1 LEWISYDKFYDIKY
15 IADGRYQANWI
26 EGNIIGWDTENRNI
40 WKRKGQNMI
49 IVLKKLNNIKNFKLE
64 FMNEIKKIKTD
75 FIFYGITQNS
85 ETKNYMVILGE
96 KCKTCNY
103 VCYSIYFQQNFD
115 NWTSGNDNID
125 KFIQD
130 TQLSSHNNL
139 KKALEWI
146 PYNKFH
152 NIKHIAGNK
161 YEANWIEGSIIGWDS
176 ENRNNWKREGQN
188 MIIVLRKLNNLKNV
202 KLEFMNK
209 IVTVYGITQNP
220 ETKDYM
226 MVLDEKCKKC
236 NDTCYSIHF
245 QQNFNNWTSGND
257 DIDKFVQDTQLSAHF
272 NVEKALE
279 WISYNKFH
287 NIKHIAEDKYQANW
301 IDGNIIDWN
310 SNNKNWKRQNQNM
323 DVELKIL
330 NNLTNITL
338 ESMDKIE
345 IDYVFYGITQD
356 LVTKYYL
363 MVLCDKCKKCNYLCN
378 AKHFKQNFNN
388 WTSGNDDI
396 DKFIQDTQ
404 LSSHKDIIKKAL
416 EWIPYDKFYDV
427 KYIAKGGFGKVYKAN
442 WIDGNISFWDNDYQ
456 NWKRIGQNK
465 FVALKSLNNSKNV
478 TLEFMNEIALH
489 NKYKANWI
497 DGNLYDWDINNQ
509 NWARNSQNMI
519 VILKKLNNTKDIT
532 LEFAIEIAI
541 AYGITQIP
549 EIKGYMMN
557 FNNWTSGNE
566 GVDKFIQDIQLST
579 HDNLKNA
586 LEWISYDKFYNI
598 KYIAENEYYEANWSD
613 GKIQCWD
620 NINQK
625 WERSDKYMIVVLKK
639 LNSPKFSKLINEV
652 VITYGI
658 TQNPETKDYMI
669 VLKNYYNNK
678 CNKCD
683 CACGSIHFLLNF
695 NNWTSGNDDIDE
707 FIQGTQL
714 STHKNDVKKAL
725 EWIPYNKLYNVEYI
739 AKGGFGIVY
748 KANWIDG
755 NISFWDDG
763 YQNWKRISQNMPV
776 ALKSLNNS
784 ENISLEFMNEIALH
798 NKVDNNSFII
808 KLYGITQDPETK
820 NYMMVME
827 YAENGSLHD
836 FLKENNNLDLKIKIN
851 YLYHIASGLENIH
864 GNGIIHRDLHTGNI
878 LKNYETILI
887 TDMGLCKPADHKLSE
902 NTKNCLYGVLP
913 YIAPEILR
921 GQSYTKASDIYSF
934 GIVMYEVISGLS
946 PYHDL
951 INDDYLATKICLGL
965 RPRFNTIKVSPFIV
979 HLIKRCLDA
988 NSLNRPTAIEVRDKL
1003 WEFKFDNSLE
1013 LQKQIEEIN
1022 DNNTPLTSSSYRMH
1036 SKANYTGSSLLSFNN
1051 LPEPKNSDNYYDQ
1064 NDDIITMNFSDSLNH
1079 I

>member
-1 LEWISYDKFYDIKY
+1 
-15 IADGRYQANWI
+15 
-26 EGNIIGWDTENRNI
+26 
-40 WKRKGQNMI
+40 MI
-49 IVLKKLNNIKNFKLE
+49 VILKKLNNTKYITLE
-64 FMNEIKKIKTD
+64 FVNEI
-75 FIFYGITQNS
+75 
-85 ETKNYMVILGE
+85 
-96 KCKTCNY
+96 
-103 VCYSIYFQQNFD
+103 
-115 NWTSGNDNID
+115 
-125 KFIQD
+125 
-130 TQLSSHNNL
+130 
-139 KKALEWI
+139 A
-146 PYNKFH
+146 
-152 NIKHIAGNK
+152 IA
-161 YEANWIEGSIIGWDS
+161 
-176 ENRNNWKREGQN
+176 
-188 MIIVLRKLNNLKNV
+188 
-202 KLEFMNK
+202 
-209 IVTVYGITQNP
+209 YGITQNP

-226 MVLDEKCKKC
+226 MVLNEKCKKC
-236 NDTCYSIHF
+236 NNICYSIHL
-245 QQNFNNWTSGND
+245 QKNFINWTSGNE
-257 DIDKFVQDTQLSAHF
+257 V
-272 NVEKALE
+272 V
-279 WISYNKFH
+279 
-287 NIKHIAEDKYQANW
+287 
-301 IDGNIIDWN
+301 
-310 SNNKNWKRQNQNM
+310 
-323 DVELKIL
+323 
-330 NNLTNITL
+330 
-338 ESMDKIE
+338 
-345 IDYVFYGITQD
+345 
-356 LVTKYYL
+356 
-363 MVLCDKCKKCNYLCN
+363 
-378 AKHFKQNFNN
+378 
-388 WTSGNDDI
+388 
-396 DKFIQDTQ
+396 DKFIQTIQ
-404 LSSHKDIIKKAL
+404 LLAHNDVEKAF
-416 EWIPYDKFYDV
+416 EWITYDKFYNI
-427 KYIAKGGFGKVYKAN
+427 KYIAAN
-442 WIDGNISFWDNDYQ
+442 
-456 NWKRIGQNK
+456 
-465 FVALKSLNNSKNV
+465 
-478 TLEFMNEIALH
+478 E
-489 NKYKANWI
+489 YKANWI

-509 NWARNSQNMI
+509 NWTRKNQNMI

-532 LEFAIEIAI
+532 LEFANEIAI

-549 EIKGYMMN
+549 EIKGYMMVLSEKCEKCNKICYSIHFQKN

-678 CNKCD
+678 CKKCD

-808 KLYGITQDPETK
+808 KLYGITQDPKTK
-820 NYMMVME
+820 NYMMVLE
-827 YAENGSLHD
+827 YAVNGSLRD
-836 FLKENNNLDLKIKIN
+836 FLNENNELDLKIKIN
-851 YLYHIASGLENIH
+851 YLYNIASGLENIH
-864 GNGIIHRDLHTGNI
+864 GNEIIHRDLHTGNV

-887 TDMGLCKPADHKLSE
+887 TDMGLCKPADYKPSE
-902 NTKNCLYGVLP
+902 NAKNNIYGVLP

-921 GQSYTKASDIYSF
+921 GQSYTKAADIYSF

-946 PYHDL
+946 PYHNL
-951 INDDYLATKICLGL
+951 IFNDFLATKICLGL
-965 RPRFNTIKVSPFIV
+965 RPRFNTIKVPQFIV

-1003 WEFKFDNSLE
+1003 WEFN
-1013 LQKQIEEIN
+1013 
-1022 DNNTPLTSSSYRMH
+1022 SSYKVH
-1036 SKANYTGSSLLSFNN
+1036 SKANYTGSSLLSLNN
-1051 LPEPKNSDNYYDQ
+1051 LPEPKNSDDYYEQ
-1064 NDDIITMNFSDSLNH
+1064 NDDIITKNSSDSLDH